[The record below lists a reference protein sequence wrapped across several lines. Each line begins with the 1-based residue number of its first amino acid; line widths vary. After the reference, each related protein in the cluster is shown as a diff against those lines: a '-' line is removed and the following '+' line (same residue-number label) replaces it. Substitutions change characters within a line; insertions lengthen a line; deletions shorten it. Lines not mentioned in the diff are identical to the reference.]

1 MATEDSV
8 MMSKLVLTVAGANA
22 AVTSGAG
29 SPGMAMWTMGVAV
42 LLAVI
47 CVSM

>member
-1 MATEDSV
+1 MATEDSAIV
-8 MMSKLVLTVAGANA
+8 STLVLTVVGANA

-29 SPGMAMWTMGVAV
+29 SPGMAVWTMGVAM